1 MLLLLCLQED
11 INNNISQ
18 EEAAAK
24 EREFFERD
32 SFFGSADVVSVRER
46 FGVDA
51 LRVQLSKQLVSLTQ
65 RELPK
70 MKEALDEVLAQVG
83 PHPTPTPTPTP
94 HPHPPA
100 HPHPPPPIGALLL
113 PMVLQVPK
121 LPNNFAHWL
130 KAVRLHIPP
139 VGALACCCGPD

>member
-1 MLLLLCLQED
+1 VLLLLCLQED

-83 PHPTPTPTPTP
+83 PHPTPTPNPY
-94 HPHPPA
+94 PPPSPPSPPP
-100 HPHPPPPIGALLL
+100 PHPPPHWRTAAAHGVASL
-113 PMVLQVPK
+113 PD
-121 LPNNFAHWL
+121 NFAHWL

-139 VGALACCCGPD
+139 VGALVCCCGPD